1 LCFFGHF
8 ELFQP
13 PISTFW
19 LWGVVQTLILHEL
32 GSNLFNKANSWSNKS
47 LKLNLSKKI
56 YFYYAQWA
64 AKVRR
69 LNRKTYFFHHSPT
82 LAHFF
87 LKFWQVK
94 KKKIIC
100 TVFSHSP
107 NGQNGTLHLKIGK
120 KLITQWAENW
130 TSNISV

>member
-1 LCFFGHF
+1 MSYVTDFQWHQSKYVLGYIKPSLKIWAIFYIDFLIRPDFLCFFGHF

-64 AKVRR
+64 AKVRT

-87 LKFWQVK
+87 LKFWQLK
-94 KKKIIC
+94 KK
-100 TVFSHSP
+100 
-107 NGQNGTLHLKIGK
+107 
-120 KLITQWAENW
+120 
-130 TSNISV
+130 